1 MTAPLPPTAGPVPV
15 GEHDSA
21 SMQGGTRGDIEAP
34 PLDLAGT
41 AAAAVSAGEAWN
53 AGASQW
59 ADSPQGAGL
68 DGFTLGG
75 DTPSGAD
82 GDWDPDVSFPHQGP

>member
-1 MTAPLPPTAGPVPV
+1 MTAPLPPTSGPVPL
-15 GEHDSA
+15 GEKTDA
-21 SMQGGTRGDIEAP
+21 SMQGGTGPEIEASLP
-34 PLDLAGT
+34 DLAGIAQ
-41 AAAAVSAGEAWN
+41 AAQSAGEAWN
-53 AGASQW
+53 AGGAKW

-82 GDWDPDVSFPHQGP
+82 GSWDPDVLFPHQGP